1 MPGLAGLILP
11 KLLAHNWE
19 GRQPMENRFEKIVKD
34 IFSFTQFVSEAEN
47 EIPNQSSR
55 YYDCWW
61 ELEILNASALE
72 DWEISGKPEKWE
84 KWTEKYQTEA
94 LQSVKHLFAEEVPEN
109 NIVCNISHFLH
120 FADRAEADI
129 PNQSRS
135 YAEYWW
141 EMEMF
146 KMSVLED
153 WERSGRPLNWE
164 KWQRQYRS

>member
-11 KLLAHNWE
+11 KLLARNWE

-84 KWTEKYQTEA
+84 K
-94 LQSVKHLFAEEVPEN
+94 
-109 NIVCNISHFLH
+109 
-120 FADRAEADI
+120 
-129 PNQSRS
+129 
-135 YAEYWW
+135 
-141 EMEMF
+141 
-146 KMSVLED
+146 
-153 WERSGRPLNWE
+153 
-164 KWQRQYRS
+164 

>member
-1 MPGLAGLILP
+1 
-11 KLLAHNWE
+11 
-19 GRQPMENRFEKIVKD
+19 MENRFEKIVKD
-34 IFSFTQFVSEAEN
+34 IFSFAQFVSEVEN

-61 ELEILNASALE
+61 ELEVLNASVLE

-94 LQSVKHLFAEEVPEN
+94 LQSVKNLFAEEVPEN
-109 NIVCNISHFLH
+109 NIVCDISHFLH

-129 PNQSRS
+129 PNQSRL

-153 WERSGRPLNWE
+153 WERLGRPLDWK
-164 KWQRQYRS
+164 KWKDQYQSEAFELVKKLNRSKQE

>member
-1 MPGLAGLILP
+1 
-11 KLLAHNWE
+11 
-19 GRQPMENRFEKIVKD
+19 MENRFKKIVKD

-47 EIPNQSSR
+47 ELPNQSSR

-61 ELEILNASALE
+61 ELEVLNASALE
-72 DWEISGKPEKWE
+72 DWEISGKPKKWE

-94 LQSVKHLFAEEVPEN
+94 LQSVKNLFAEEVPEN
-109 NIVCNISHFLH
+109 NIVCDISHFLH

-129 PNQSRS
+129 PNQSRL

-153 WERSGRPLNWE
+153 WERSGKPLDWE
-164 KWQRQYRS
+164 KWQRQYRSEAFELVKKLNQSKRKPD